1 VVAFGFRPP
10 VYHLAC
16 RDQWIGWGIGARAQN
31 RGRVIGLSRFLLRP
45 GLRVPNLA
53 SQCYGRILR
62 QVGRDAEANLK
73 ALEIAREDAE
83 TAIRTPAR
91 REAARPPREIV
102 TRPYFDKV
110 TAGRNNMK
118 VEYDPQTDTLTITL
132 RDARIR
138 ESGEVRPGVI
148 ADFGYDG
155 GVVRFAVLDAS
166 KVVDRTREMQFA
178 LADG

>member
-1 VVAFGFRPP
+1 MVAFGFRPP

-73 ALEIAREDAE
+73 AREIAREDAE
-83 TAIRTPAR
+83 TASAP
-91 REAARPPREIV
+91 PPRPR
-102 TRPYFDKV
+102 RPRHPERLFSAPILIK
-110 TAGRNNMK
+110 
-118 VEYDPQTDTLTITL
+118 
-132 RDARIR
+132 
-138 ESGEVRPGVI
+138 
-148 ADFGYDG
+148 
-155 GVVRFAVLDAS
+155 
-166 KVVDRTREMQFA
+166 
-178 LADG
+178 